1 MVGISLEKTNFKK
14 DYHFNYEI
22 LYVSKMY
29 KTTPKVNA
37 QLHIPIQKTFK
48 RKYCFEIE

>member
-1 MVGISLEKTNFKK
+1 L
-14 DYHFNYEI
+14 
-22 LYVSKMY
+22 Y

-48 RKYCFEIE
+48 RKYCFEIEKENPIYCLSLAEAALT